1 MKLND
6 TQDQNY
12 SYPENPILFRFCFI
26 FILTFI
32 LLANNGTF
40 FFLQHLLVLI
50 RPFLI
55 DLIRTFGKTFFD
67 LSSNASYINGS
78 GDTAMQWIQLLLILI
93 FSAVGT
99 LIWSLLDRKNKSY
112 PRLYYWLTVMV
123 RYYIAFMLLN
133 YGMVKLTHSQ
143 FPFPTLLRLTE
154 PLYKFSPM
162 GLAWT
167 FYGASNPYNIFMGI
181 AEVMGILLLFR
192 KTTTLGA
199 IITFAVSVNIMATNY
214 FFDVP
219 VKLVSTAL
227 ALLSLF
233 LLAPNIQRLMGLLIA
248 QKTVKLI
255 PLPAPIYN
263 KRWKKITMISIK
275 VLLLLLV
282 FSGHI
287 RQLISPIDYFKP
299 YFDPEAELYGA
310 YYIPNREYKNRAK
323 NNIPD
328 EWHQLIITTEK
339 TLNIRNEEMDVIR
352 YEYIKDP
359 KKKEIKI
366 IDSDKSVV
374 LEMKYH
380 LENTGIT
387 LRNIHSPDSTSIFL
401 EKIDMDNI
409 DLKTRTFRWINE
421 YPHNR

>member
-1 MKLND
+1 
-6 TQDQNY
+6 
-12 SYPENPILFRFCFI
+12 
-26 FILTFI
+26 
-32 LLANNGTF
+32 
-40 FFLQHLLVLI
+40 
-50 RPFLI
+50 
-55 DLIRTFGKTFFD
+55 
-67 LSSNASYINGS
+67 
-78 GDTAMQWIQLLLILI
+78 
-93 FSAVGT
+93 
-99 LIWSLLDRKNKSY
+99 
-112 PRLYYWLTVMV
+112 
-123 RYYIAFMLLN
+123 
-133 YGMVKLTHSQ
+133 
-143 FPFPTLLRLTE
+143 
-154 PLYKFSPM
+154 
-162 GLAWT
+162 
-167 FYGASNPYNIFMGI
+167 MGI
-181 AEVMGILLLFR
+181 AEVMCILLLFR

-233 LLAPNIQRLMGLLIA
+233 LLAPNIQRLMGLLMA

-255 PLPAPIYN
+255 PLPTPIYN

-328 EWHQLIITTEK
+328 AWHQLIITTEK